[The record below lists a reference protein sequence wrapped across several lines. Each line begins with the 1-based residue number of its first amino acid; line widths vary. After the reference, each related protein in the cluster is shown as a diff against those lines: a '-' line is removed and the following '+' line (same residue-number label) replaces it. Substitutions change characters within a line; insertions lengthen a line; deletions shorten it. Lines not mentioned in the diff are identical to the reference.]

1 MRELSAFL
9 FLHECNVF
17 QTLLMQNK
25 SVKLNMCF
33 LYNAVHT
40 KTMRYASLANV
51 FVNNSVYDGSISYQ

>member
-33 LYNAVHT
+33 LNNAVHP
-40 KTMRYASLANV
+40 KQCYASSANV